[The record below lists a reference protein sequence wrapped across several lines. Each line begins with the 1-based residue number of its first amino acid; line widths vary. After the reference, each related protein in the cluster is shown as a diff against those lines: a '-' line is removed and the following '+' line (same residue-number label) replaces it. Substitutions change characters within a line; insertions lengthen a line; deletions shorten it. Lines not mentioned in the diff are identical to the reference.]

1 MISKQKKPVEKPKKP
16 VEKPKKSVEKPK
28 KPVEKPKKSV
38 EKPNKSVEK
47 PKKPVEKPK
56 KPVEKPNKSVLK
68 KRVKNVNV
76 DKIVKIIKKCI
87 IKCGFKNPKLK
98 GGENK
103 VTMFL
108 KKGVANIGKLAQS
121 VTNKFGKK
129 NSEKNECFENLKAI
143 DKVFT
148 DIKDEV
154 IAARQKLLVYLKSSN
169 ADKKVLFDKLLLKY
183 KFIKTDEE
191 EIYYNYKYDNSIKIK
206 FPEDYVEKITNEYY
220 LIIYMIDIVEQ
231 LERYREGMLL
241 CVQNDFKDDE
251 EKSKILDSYNSTID
265 EKNLFKCKKDD
276 DEGDDKD
283 DGASATMPQR
293 TADPDDDVGEVYFDM
308 DEDEEATSI
317 SRLSRERT
325 LGSPPPPSSRSRSA
339 SPYARTFTPLP
350 RKAEL

>member
-28 KPVEKPKKSV
+28 KPVEKPKKPVEKPKKSVEKPKKSVEKPKKSVEKPNKSV

-47 PKKPVEKPK
+47 PKKP
-56 KPVEKPNKSVLK
+56 VLK

-98 GGENK
+98 GGESK
-103 VTMFL
+103 VTSFF
-108 KKGVANIGKLAQS
+108 KKGVANIGRLAQS

-154 IAARQKLLVYLKSSN
+154 IAARKKLLVYLKSSS
-169 ADKKVLFDKLLLKY
+169 ADKKELFDKLLLKY
-183 KFIKTDEE
+183 KFIKADEEEE
-191 EIYYNYKYDNSIKIK
+191 EIYYNYKCDNSIKIN
-206 FPEDYVEKITNEYY
+206 FPEDYVEKITIDNY
-220 LIIYMIDIVEQ
+220 LTIYMIDIVEQ

-241 CVQNDFKDDE
+241 CAQNDFKDDDNL
-251 EKSKILDSYNSTID
+251 KTLYSNYNSSID
-265 EKNLFKCKKDD
+265 KKEIFKHKKDD
-276 DEGDDKD
+276 VEDDD
-283 DGASATMPQR
+283 ASATIPQH
-293 TADPDDDVGEVYFDM
+293 TAAPVDVDRDEYVDA
-308 DEDEEATSI
+308 DEDVQEEEAPLI
-317 SRLSRERT
+317 
-325 LGSPPPPSSRSRSA
+325 SRSRSESSLGS
-339 SPYARTFTPLP
+339 SPP
-350 RKAEL
+350 